1 MSSERAT
8 YLDST
13 ALLRLVVRQPE
24 SAALRLFV
32 RRRRPLISSVVVRI
46 DVGRAL
52 LPFGPRA
59 FDRGNDV
66 LTRVDLVRLND
77 RIANIARTLPPT
89 DLRPLDAIHLA
100 TALELGEQL
109 DQIVTYDD
117 RTATGA
123 RDLGLSVV
131 APT

>member
-1 MSSERAT
+1 MSTERAT

-32 RRRRPLISSVVVRI
+32 DRRRRLISSVLVRI

-59 FDRGNDV
+59 FDRGHDV
-66 LTRVDLVRLND
+66 VTRVDLVRLND

-109 DQIVTYDD
+109 DQFVTYDD
-117 RTATGA
+117 RTAAGA